1 MKQRYQPKHF
11 SNSLVE
17 ISARGTR
24 AQRGTVR
31 SSRHQMLGDESFGL
45 VERLSGH
52 ISLNI
57 PRCYHE
63 DAGSE
68 IELGSLVSALLQTPG

>member
-1 MKQRYQPKHF
+1 
-11 SNSLVE
+11 
-17 ISARGTR
+17 
-24 AQRGTVR
+24 
-31 SSRHQMLGDESFGL
+31 MLGDESFGL
-45 VERLSGH
+45 VERLSVH